1 MQPDLFAAAGGQAN
15 AWADVDNDGDL
26 DYFVAFRGRPNR
38 FYRND
43 KGTFRDV
50 ASEVGLADNVETRA
64 AAWGDFDADGD
75 PDLFIGFADPAIPAK
90 VYRNDAKGTKFVDV
104 ARDDRRSTSPASR
117 GSRRGSTTTATAIS
131 ICLRPFAMS
140 PIAC

>member
-1 MQPDLFAAAGGQAN
+1 MRILIMAAAAVVAATQIASWQPQFELVQPDTFAAVGGQAN
-15 AWADVDNDGDL
+15 AWADADNDGDL

-38 FYRND
+38 FYRNEQ
-43 KGTFRDV
+43 GTFRDV
-50 ASEVGLADNVETRA
+50 ASEVGVADNLETRA

-104 ARDDRRSTSPASR
+104 
-117 GSRRGSTTTATAIS
+117 
-131 ICLRPFAMS
+131 
-140 PIAC
+140 